1 MCDNETQERFSQGY
15 YADNTAADR
24 LEWKAAVLGYASG
37 MNTRKNAAAVALGRR
52 GGRARAK
59 ALTAAERR
67 AIATKAIRARWS
79 RVKKGGAR

>member
-1 MCDNETQERFSQGY
+1 
-15 YADNTAADR
+15 
-24 LEWKAAVLGYASG
+24 

-52 GGRARAK
+52 GGHARAK